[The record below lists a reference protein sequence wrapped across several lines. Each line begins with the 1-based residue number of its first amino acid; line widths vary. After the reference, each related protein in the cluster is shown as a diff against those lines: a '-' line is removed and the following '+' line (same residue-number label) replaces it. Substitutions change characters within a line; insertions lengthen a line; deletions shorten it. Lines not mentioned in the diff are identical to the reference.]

1 MHRKIHVLPTKNA
14 RHPFICAVGRDFDL
28 VNSTFS
34 YFPGVPIFHS
44 RDLKQIG
51 NILGHPSQLLLTGV
65 RMSHGIFAPTLR
77 CHDGTYYL
85 ITTNISNGGNFIVT
99 APTRRAPGRNYAGC
113 LTRGSRSA
121 GAAHCLQWAERRTVL

>member
-1 MHRKIHVLPTKNA
+1 M
-14 RHPFICAVGRDFDL
+14 
-28 VNSTFS
+28 
-34 YFPGVPIFHS
+34 PIFHS

-85 ITTNISNGGNFIVT
+85 ITTNISDGGNLCNGT
-99 APTRRAPGRNYAGC
+99 NPAGPWSELC
-113 LTRGSRSA
+113 WLPDPWQPVRWCCALPAMG
-121 GAAHCLQWAERRTVL
+121 